1 MNLWNKIQNVVKD
14 LYHIRFA
21 ATIFTK
27 TSHVLCGK
35 PNKGHE
41 TITVFQ
47 NAIIIQEKFERGKK
61 ELFIFIKFIF
71 YSEDKN
77 TQTQKVEAKKK
88 NLFQNINRKRS
99 KIKTIHQILKF
110 AFTKETAFC

>member
-1 MNLWNKIQNVVKD
+1 MERDSKRGQRSVSHSVCYNDFHKNFTRSLW
-14 LYHIRFA
+14 
-21 ATIFTK
+21 
-27 TSHVLCGK
+27 K

-41 TITVFQ
+41 TVTVFQ

-61 ELFIFIKFIF
+61 EFFIFIKFIF